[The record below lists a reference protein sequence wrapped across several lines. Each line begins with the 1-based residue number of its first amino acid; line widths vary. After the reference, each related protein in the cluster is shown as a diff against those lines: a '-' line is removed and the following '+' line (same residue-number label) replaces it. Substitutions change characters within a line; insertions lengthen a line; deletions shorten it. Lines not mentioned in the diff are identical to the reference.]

1 MQLLVTNTVE
11 EVCFCQKSIPNPQW
25 AKITKVDK
33 PEFMFLLQ
41 YLDSLKMPPFTDCWL
56 GQNALPNVSSLIYSV
71 SHSMSPKFS
80 LASLILSSNFASR
93 PVFGTRLVMVDLV
106 LLAAVTE
113 VP

>member
-1 MQLLVTNTVE
+1 MRIQNRERYHGHHIV
-11 EVCFCQKSIPNPQW
+11 
-25 AKITKVDK
+25 
-33 PEFMFLLQ
+33 LQ
-41 YLDSLKMPPFTDCWL
+41 ATDPRGL
-56 GQNALPNVSSLIYSV
+56 HPKGAGSQG